1 MRRLDCV
8 RNLVCAKRHRQM
20 RQWNVQTRVPSFSAA
35 YCGHTV
41 RHYTR
46 ASRGL
51 VDMKPLKQIIFN
63 PHLEREIKLVRL

>member
-8 RNLVCAKRHRQM
+8 RNLDTHR
-20 RQWNVQTRVPSFSAA
+20 
-35 YCGHTV
+35 YV

-51 VDMKPLKQIIFN
+51 VDMKPLKQIIFD
-63 PHLEREIKLVRL
+63 PHFEREIKLVRL